1 LKTGTDGRVAKKVT
15 KKDGGCR
22 LEREFAVLGLLFA
35 GLFLLLGLVSYS
47 PTDPG
52 FNIQVEQGYE
62 IANKAGLVGAYLAGL
77 LVELFGLGA
86 YAWPGLALWGGAAL
100 IFPVLRPRWW
110 RVPGAVAL
118 GVCLLVWLS
127 YPWAEQ
133 AIRVGEVRGGGML
146 GGWLFSL
153 GMTYLKVYGSVL
165 LLSFVTLLAAQ
176 TALGLSWTVIGR
188 RMRDRFREWSARVRA
203 DHAAGRKKEGQK
215 GGKKPPRERVKEE
228 QSVPAER
235 PVSTPVPA
243 PAGEAGRE
251 PSAPPKVAA
260 PTGKSTSEPS
270 PGSART
276 PASVSGRPGLD
287 LLTPVPESRSGQDR
301 EVLDSMAARLKEC
314 LADFGIQ
321 GEVQGVQPGPVIT
334 MFEFKPAPGV
344 KISRIA
350 NLNDDL
356 ALALKAM
363 AVRIVAPLPGR
374 DTVGVE
380 IPNVSREIV
389 YLREI
394 MDSPAF
400 TRAKARLPLA
410 LGKDIQGNPAVADL
424 ARMPHLLVAGATGAG
439 KSVCLNS
446 LLLSMLY
453 KFGPDELKLL
463 LVDPKRIEL
472 AVYGDLPHLVH
483 PVVTDMGLAK
493 TALDWAVYEMEQ
505 RYDAMA
511 RLGVRNIASYNQKLD
526 GLGPE
531 RPEDLQDLSRFPY
544 LVIVIDELADLM
556 LTAGKEVEVGIV
568 RLAQLA
574 RAAGI
579 HLILATQRPSVD
591 VVTGLIKANFP
602 SRIAFQVSSKH
613 DSRTI
618 LDSVGAE
625 YLLGQGD
632 MLHKISGGNLLRLH
646 GAFVDDEEIAGVV
659 RYWKELQPQSFDLD
673 FQDWKGEGEA
683 AESGGDSGG
692 NDVASDPK
700 YGDAVQFV
708 MEQGRASISMI
719 QRRMRIGFNR
729 AARFI
734 EQMEMDGVIGPQ
746 EGSKPRTVLKK
757 E

>member
-1 LKTGTDGRVAKKVT
+1 
-15 KKDGGCR
+15 
-22 LEREFAVLGLLFA
+22 
-35 GLFLLLGLVSYS
+35 
-47 PTDPG
+47 
-52 FNIQVEQGYE
+52 
-62 IANKAGLVGAYLAGL
+62 
-77 LVELFGLGA
+77 
-86 YAWPGLALWGGAAL
+86 
-100 IFPVLRPRWW
+100 
-110 RVPGAVAL
+110 
-118 GVCLLVWLS
+118 
-127 YPWAEQ
+127 
-133 AIRVGEVRGGGML
+133 
-146 GGWLFSL
+146 
-153 GMTYLKVYGSVL
+153 
-165 LLSFVTLLAAQ
+165 
-176 TALGLSWTVIGR
+176 
-188 RMRDRFREWSARVRA
+188 
-203 DHAAGRKKEGQK
+203 
-215 GGKKPPRERVKEE
+215 
-228 QSVPAER
+228 
-235 PVSTPVPA
+235 
-243 PAGEAGRE
+243 
-251 PSAPPKVAA
+251 
-260 PTGKSTSEPS
+260 
-270 PGSART
+270 
-276 PASVSGRPGLD
+276 
-287 LLTPVPESRSGQDR
+287 
-301 EVLDSMAARLKEC
+301 
-314 LADFGIQ
+314 
-321 GEVQGVQPGPVIT
+321 
-334 MFEFKPAPGV
+334 MFEYKPAPGV

-374 DTVGVE
+374 DTVGIE
-380 IPNVSREIV
+380 IPNVAREIV

-394 MDSPAF
+394 MDCPVFAK
-400 TRAKARLPLA
+400 AKARLPLA
-410 LGKDIQGNPAVADL
+410 LGKDIQGTPYVADL
-424 ARMPHLLVAGATGAG
+424 AKMPHMLVAGATGAG

-453 KFGPDELKLL
+453 KFGPEDLKLL

-483 PVVTDMGLAK
+483 PVVTDMALAK
-493 TALDWAVYEMEQ
+493 TALDWAVYEMER

-511 RLGVRNIASYNQKLD
+511 RMGVRNIAAYNQKLD
-526 GLGPE
+526 GMGEE
-531 RPEDLQDLSRFPY
+531 RPENLQDLDRFPY

-618 LDSVGAE
+618 LDTVGAE

-646 GAFVDDEEIAGVV
+646 GAFVDDDEIAGVV
-659 RYWKELQPQSFDLD
+659 RFWKEHTPQSFDLD
-673 FQDWKGEGEA
+673 FQEWKGDGNGPDTN
-683 AESGGDSGG
+683 SGDGGG
-692 NDVASDPK
+692 NDVVSDPK
-700 YGDAVQFV
+700 YGEAVQFV

-734 EQMEMDGVIGPQ
+734 EQMEADGVIGAQ

>member
-1 LKTGTDGRVAKKVT
+1 
-15 KKDGGCR
+15 
-22 LEREFAVLGLLFA
+22 
-35 GLFLLLGLVSYS
+35 
-47 PTDPG
+47 
-52 FNIQVEQGYE
+52 
-62 IANKAGLVGAYLAGL
+62 
-77 LVELFGLGA
+77 
-86 YAWPGLALWGGAAL
+86 
-100 IFPVLRPRWW
+100 
-110 RVPGAVAL
+110 
-118 GVCLLVWLS
+118 
-127 YPWAEQ
+127 
-133 AIRVGEVRGGGML
+133 
-146 GGWLFSL
+146 
-153 GMTYLKVYGSVL
+153 
-165 LLSFVTLLAAQ
+165 
-176 TALGLSWTVIGR
+176 
-188 RMRDRFREWSARVRA
+188 
-203 DHAAGRKKEGQK
+203 
-215 GGKKPPRERVKEE
+215 
-228 QSVPAER
+228 
-235 PVSTPVPA
+235 
-243 PAGEAGRE
+243 
-251 PSAPPKVAA
+251 
-260 PTGKSTSEPS
+260 
-270 PGSART
+270 
-276 PASVSGRPGLD
+276 
-287 LLTPVPESRSGQDR
+287 
-301 EVLDSMAARLKEC
+301 MAARLKEC